1 MARKDG
7 YYSKYRTLY
16 CKETKKIRE
25 VYSPVIVVNGH
36 EMLVSN
42 GDEILEF
49 NSRYWARKCA
59 KETYL
64 KHKEKLENDL
74 KNNQ

>member
-16 CKETKKIRE
+16 NRETKKIRE

-49 NSRYWARKCA
+49 ETRYLARKCA

-64 KHKEKLENDL
+64 KHKEKLEKDL
-74 KNNQ
+74 KKNQ